1 MQYDNL
7 SYIGSNSNLILTE
20 LAIILVLV
28 TIAIMICLQVFKSLV
43 NQGVSV
49 NAKLRHVSEK
59 GIHHELSTPLIAA
72 VYYDKQDFIHGVF
85 ELAPPS
91 QQELARHAADQAGQ
105 DDLNDPSS
113 YISRT
118 GREPLDVDCTNMLGQ
133 TPLMYA
139 ASRGNES
146 MVLFLLKRSAD
157 RNARDGNGEKAADW
171 AKKNSHQSVYMILV
185 CDPAVSSVHAAIREG
200 NVEATV
206 AFFKQKPDPNQRW
219 FLNHPTTATAS
230 SVANAQMS
238 RNVSQQQQQQQVMA
252 SSQQNGPM
260 PTMAIEGVLDGEPPL
275 VVAAKFNRVAIMNIL
290 FRAPGID
297 IDMVD
302 TFGKT
307 ALMHAAECGHE
318 ESVLLLLK
326 HRANRYAMDYSQ
338 QTALHYAERNR
349 HASVVDVLEADPYKV
364 FIHDVCEQG
373 AVGLV
378 VALMKQG
385 CPVNFRDER
394 TGTCSVCWYIIV
406 HVLIHLLRCFVISC
420 SL

>member
-1 MQYDNL
+1 
-7 SYIGSNSNLILTE
+7 
-20 LAIILVLV
+20 
-28 TIAIMICLQVFKSLV
+28 
-43 NQGVSV
+43 
-49 NAKLRHVSEK
+49 
-59 GIHHELSTPLIAA
+59 
-72 VYYDKQDFIHGVF
+72 
-85 ELAPPS
+85 
-91 QQELARHAADQAGQ
+91 
-105 DDLNDPSS
+105 
-113 YISRT
+113 
-118 GREPLDVDCTNMLGQ
+118 
-133 TPLMYA
+133 
-139 ASRGNES
+139 

-394 TGTCSVCWYIIV
+394 TGKHSRTPLMSAASRKQHSVVELLLKSTGIDVNAQDSDGMTALMHAAQIGDLEVTGLLLTCGADRSLVDKKGRTADSHASSHGYMTMLQFKGQQIV
-406 HVLIHLLRCFVISC
+406 R
-420 SL
+420 